1 MQYCNAL
8 LRCIW
13 KIGGEMN
20 NIGSMGISTV
30 SVLTS
35 LLLVGAGTSSFMF
48 EGSDDLA
55 NDAEKIVN
63 EAMKEITT
71 YIKIDDILGKYYTNN
86 GVQKVER
93 IVILVK
99 QFIESTIDFS
109 EVTIKL
115 SNKEDVAILT
125 YSGHADK
132 SGSDPIFENQVWE
145 NTDNAFSLIVI
156 IDKDKS
162 LLDYGIMN
170 EDTAFIAIRLPARF
184 AMKDDKSITVS
195 LIPSQGI
202 TRSIVLETPSF
213 HTSNVISFEEV

>member
-1 MQYCNAL
+1 
-8 LRCIW
+8 
-13 KIGGEMN
+13 
-20 NIGSMGISTV
+20 
-30 SVLTS
+30 
-35 LLLVGAGTSSFMF
+35 
-48 EGSDDLA
+48 
-55 NDAEKIVN
+55 
-63 EAMKEITT
+63 MKEITT